1 MALARTGNV
10 NAGDL
15 YTFFTNDTNAFNNIV
30 SIGGQVRTETMQRQ
44 RLPKYFMEMVHIEN
58 GWIGQ
63 CSAV

>member
-30 SIGGQVRTETMQRQ
+30 SIGGQVRTETMQR
-44 RLPKYFMEMVHIEN
+44 LPKYFMKMVHIEY
-58 GWIGQ
+58 GGLV
-63 CSAV
+63 SAVQCEL